1 MSIQQK
7 YTHMKKWIS
16 AARLRT
22 LPLSLAGI
30 ILAGFLAAERR
41 QFETVIF
48 ILSVLTAVL
57 FQVLSNFANDYGDG
71 VKGTDNEAR
80 IGPIRALQSG
90 DIIPKQMKK
99 AIQITALLSFVSAIA
114 LVVYAFGLDKFWSII
129 FYLVLGLLA
138 IVAAI
143 KYTVGKSAYG
153 YYGMGDLFV
162 LLFFG
167 LVAVIGGAYLY
178 TKQLDFTLIYPALS
192 VGLLS
197 VAVLNLNN
205 MRDIESD
212 KKSNKNTI
220 PVKLGLENAK
230 KYHILLIV
238 LPFFFSQAYIFHHLH
253 GYLQWLF
260 VLPYIVL
267 MMHLMRVINIYHPKH
282 FDPELKKVAILTFAY
297 AIFFGLGMIL

>member
-1 MSIQQK
+1 
-7 YTHMKKWIS
+7 MKKWIS

-30 ILAGFLAAERR
+30 VLAGFLAASINK
-41 QFETVIF
+41 FEWGIF
-48 ILSVLTAVL
+48 ILSVLTATL

-71 VKGTDNEAR
+71 VKGTDNEDR
-80 IGPIRALQSG
+80 IGPVRALQSG
-90 DIIPKQMKK
+90 DITPGQMKI
-99 AIQITALLSFVSAIA
+99 AIQLTAFLSFVSAVA
-114 LVVYAFGLDKFWSII
+114 LVVYAFGFDKIFQII

-138 IVAAI
+138 IAAAI
-143 KYTVGKSAYG
+143 KYTVGKNAYG

-162 LLFFG
+162 LIFFG
-167 LVAVIGGAYLY
+167 IVAVAGGTYLY
-178 TKQLDFTLIYPALS
+178 TKQIDFTLIYPALS

-205 MRDIESD
+205 MRDIDSD
-212 KKSNKNTI
+212 TKSNKNTI

-253 GYLQWLF
+253 SYAQWLF
-260 VLPYIVL
+260 VLPYIIL
-267 MMHLMRVINIYHPKH
+267 ILHLMKVINTRNPKD
-282 FDPELKKVAILTFAY
+282 FDPELKKVAILTFVY
-297 AIFFGLGMIL
+297 ALIFGVGLIL